1 MVINRFTTWTAT
13 GSEGAFI
20 SNWDD
25 VRQADDNN
33 LLGLFKGGIYSHV
46 VLGTGTNEGQS
57 TIDAVDLNSNPVLGM
72 WVHAE
77 QAGSEIRI
85 QLGDSATGGWPNDQK
100 YTEAAATTTQAG
112 WNFLTFNF
120 NNPVERFVANGAT
133 NGSRG
138 YTAATKFDPDTSY
151 DMLSIFPDLSVEA
164 AIGRS
169 YYFDALA
176 PYTGTVPAKLCLAID
191 TSG

>member
-1 MVINRFTTWTAT
+1 
-13 GSEGAFI
+13 
-20 SNWDD
+20 
-25 VRQADDNN
+25 
-33 LLGLFKGGIYSHV
+33 
-46 VLGTGTNEGQS
+46 
-57 TIDAVDLNSNPVLGM
+57 M
-72 WVHAE
+72 WVHSE

-100 YTEAAATTTQAG
+100 YTEATATTTEAG
-112 WNFLTFNF
+112 WNFLTFDF
-120 NNPVERFVANGAT
+120 NNPAERFVANGAT

-138 YTAATKFDPDTSY
+138 YTAATKFDPETTY

-176 PYTGTVPAKLCLAID
+176 PYSGSAPAKPLEVEGTD
-191 TSG
+191 TSGGSSHPNFTGSLISRAPLGLQPGRVPRRRGPSLVGGRSGRRG